1 MSIAF
6 WIIYV
11 IVIIAV
17 PVVFFV
23 LGYYLI
29 KKPLKMEFWKPTKRS
44 TRISSK

>member
-17 PVVFFV
+17 PVVVCV

-29 KKPLKMEFWKPTKRS
+29 K
-44 TRISSK
+44 

>member
-23 LGYYLI
+23 LGYLI
-29 KKPLKMEFWKPTKRS
+29 KSR
-44 TRISSK
+44 